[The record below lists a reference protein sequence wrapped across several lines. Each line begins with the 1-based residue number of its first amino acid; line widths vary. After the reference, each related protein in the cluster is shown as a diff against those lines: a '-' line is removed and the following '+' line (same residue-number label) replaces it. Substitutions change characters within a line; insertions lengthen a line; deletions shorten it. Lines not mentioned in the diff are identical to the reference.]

1 MYLNQLGGNL
11 FEESSTELV
20 ETYNF
25 HRQIHPDK
33 LFCDACPPCD
43 YTFNLMCR
51 ATEAGYSAVTFSFDD
66 LYLLNEL
73 QLQAESG
80 GSRCEVK
87 EPFSY
92 YIEVSKDAETWVCVI
107 NHSRCKC
114 YALQKLHFP
123 KQAAR

>member
-1 MYLNQLGGNL
+1 M
-11 FEESSTELV
+11 FEDSSTELL

-33 LFCDACPPCD
+33 VFSDVCSPCEF
-43 YTFNLMCR
+43 TFSLMCR
-51 ATEAGYSAVTFSFDD
+51 ASEAGYSAITFKFDD

-73 QLQAESG
+73 RLQAESG

-92 YIEVSKDAETWVCVI
+92 YVEVSKDEEKWVCVV

-114 YALQKLHFP
+114 YALQQLYFP